1 MDQLNYFELTEKLLR
16 KFTPK
21 RLPGDSLLQLSSSYQ
36 RHDENIADF
45 VTRLRLLAAKAL
57 EDDLEGAL
65 VREVPGIKKKNKDIQ
80 LNQFK
85 MGLRKDLMRETGVLL
100 QLKEPNLDLEK
111 AEELVTLQEMN
122 LMIQGKTNSTKVA
135 FIDDIPQCYHCNRTG
150 HRAKDCR
157 SKGSSREQSVPRQ
170 KIKECLKCGKRC
182 HWFKECWSNTPQ
194 RQNRGEKC
202 LRCGKRGHGTKEC
215 W

>member
-21 RLPGDSLLQLSSSYQ
+21 RLPGDSLLQLSSRYQ

-57 EDDLEGAL
+57 EDDLEGVL

-85 MGLRKDLMRETGVLL
+85 MGLS
-100 QLKEPNLDLEK
+100 
-111 AEELVTLQEMN
+111 QEGLN
-122 LMIQGKTNSTKVA
+122 E
-135 FIDDIPQCYHCNRTG
+135 R
-150 HRAKDCR
+150 
-157 SKGSSREQSVPRQ
+157 
-170 KIKECLKCGKRC
+170 
-182 HWFKECWSNTPQ
+182 
-194 RQNRGEKC
+194 NRGTTTT
-202 LRCGKRGHGTKEC
+202 KRA
-215 W
+215 